1 MTVRRDTRH
10 SETNA
15 SRTDWAQIFQ
25 IWLHS
30 TEPGL
35 ESSREQRRFS
45 VADRKRELCV
55 VASLGT
61 HRGALRVHQ
70 DATVHS
76 TILSPGQ
83 HLVHEIA
90 AGRSVWLHVVHG
102 ELALLSDVLT
112 TGDGAGI
119 YSERT
124 VSLTARADS
133 EILLLNLAGHPLV
146 APHR

>member
-15 SRTDWAQIFQ
+15 SRTDWAQVFQ

-30 TEPGL
+30 AEPGL
-35 ESSREQRRFS
+35 ESSREQKRFS

-55 VASLGT
+55 VASLGV
-61 HRGALRVHQ
+61 HRGPLRVHQ
-70 DATVHS
+70 DATIHS
-76 TILSPGQ
+76 AILSPGQ

-90 AGRSVWLHVVHG
+90 AGRSVWLHVVQG
-102 ELALLSDVLT
+102 EVTLANDVLT

-119 YSERT
+119 HTERT

-133 EILLLNLAGHPLV
+133 EILLLNLAGRPLLES
-146 APHR
+146 HH